1 MAGSNTSKY
10 DVIVIGGGHN
20 GLVNAA
26 YLARAGKKV
35 LVLERR
41 HVLGGAACTE
51 EVFPGFKFSVC
62 SYVVSLLRPEI
73 IRDLDLPRHGL
84 EILPLDGTFTP
95 MPSGDYLWR
104 VNDHGKTHREIARH
118 SRVDAEAY
126 DEFGKAMQAMCR
138 FVKPILSMVPPDP
151 NTLNP
156 RELMKLLFI
165 GRRFQG
171 MSSYDKYNQVQL
183 MTMSAIDFLDQW
195 FETDVLKAT
204 MSASGIIGT
213 FLGVRSPGTAYVL
226 LHHYMGEIDGAFR
239 AWGFAR
245 GGTGAISNAIGDAA
259 REAGVEIRTEAAIA
273 KIIVKDGKAKGVVLA
288 NGDEIY
294 ADTISSSVD
303 PRLTF
308 NKFIEADHLPADFLE
323 EINRFK
329 YRGSS
334 GKVNMALDAL
344 PNFKCMPGPG
354 AHLRGAISISPSVEY
369 MERAYDDAKYGN
381 FSRRPYIDMVIPS
394 LTDPSVAPPG
404 KHVLSCFVQYA
415 PYKLRAGLNWDDQ
428 KEAFGDTVINTIAE
442 YAPNIKD
449 IILHRQV
456 VTPLDLEREWGL
468 SEGNIFQGEL
478 SLEQLFF
485 LRPAPGYAR
494 FRTPIRNLYMC
505 GSATHP
511 GGGIMGAP
519 GRLAALEILKD
530 IGSGLTMPETKSDRR
545 DIVIIGGGHNG
556 LVTAFYLAKAG
567 FKPLVLERRA
577 QVGGAA
583 ITDEFHPG
591 FRCSTLAHTAGPIRP
606 RHRARHATGKTWA
619 EADHAGDL
627 RHSAFARRARAFAL
641 SGRQTSRAGDQ
652 RVFTERCRRNIRS
665 FSNR

>member
-1 MAGSNTSKY
+1 MTSHFLRTFPVNPGQSMVGSSDKKY

-20 GLVNAA
+20 GLTNAA
-26 YLARAGKKV
+26 YLAKAGKKV

-73 IRDLDLPRHGL
+73 IRDLELPRHGL

-95 MPSGDYLWR
+95 MPNGDYLWR

-138 FVKPILSMVPPDP
+138 FVKPILSIIPPDP
-151 NTLNP
+151 ATLNP
-156 RELMKLLFI
+156 KELMKLLFI

-171 MSSYDKYNQVQL
+171 MASEDRYNQVQL

-245 GGTGAISNAIGDAA
+245 GGTGAISNAIADAA
-259 REAGVEIRTEAAIA
+259 REAGVEIRTEAPIA
-273 KIIVKDGKAKGVVLA
+273 RILVKKDAKNGRATGVVLA

-294 ADTISSSVD
+294 ADVISSSVD

-308 NKFIEADHLPADFLE
+308 TKMIEPGNLPDEFMDGVRRYKF
-323 EINRFK
+323 
-329 YRGSS
+329 RGSS
-334 GKVNMALDAL
+334 GKVNMALDGL
-344 PNFKCMPGPG
+344 PNFKCMPGVG
-354 AHLRGAISISPSVEY
+354 AHLRGAMSISPSVDY
-369 MERAYDDAKYGN
+369 MEKAYDDAKYGHW
-381 FSRRPYIDMVIPS
+381 SSHPYIDMVIPT
-394 LTDPSVAPPG
+394 LTDTSLAPPG
-404 KHVLSCFVQYA
+404 KHILSCFVQYA
-415 PYKLRAGLNWDDQ
+415 PYKLAPGLDWDTE
-428 KEAFGDTVINTIAE
+428 KEKFGDNVVNTIAE

-468 SEGNIFQGEL
+468 TEGNIFQGEL

-485 LRPAPGYAR
+485 LRPVAGWAQ
-494 FRTPIRNLYMC
+494 FRSPIKNLYMC

-519 GRLAALEILKD
+519 GRLSALEILKD
-530 IGSGLTMPETKSDRR
+530 G
-545 DIVIIGGGHNG
+545 
-556 LVTAFYLAKAG
+556 TA
-567 FKPLVLERRA
+567 
-577 QVGGAA
+577 
-583 ITDEFHPG
+583 
-591 FRCSTLAHTAGPIRP
+591 
-606 RHRARHATGKTWA
+606 
-619 EADHAGDL
+619 
-627 RHSAFARRARAFAL
+627 
-641 SGRQTSRAGDQ
+641 
-652 RVFTERCRRNIRS
+652 
-665 FSNR
+665 